1 MQIAKKYFY
10 VYFNEIK
17 YNIEKELLTIL
28 ANKNYLEGS
37 KLIGTEIDETVD
49 SYQYCKFK
57 INENKIIESVEFNQ
71 ELFDENLKNSGYFV
85 IISSINDVPAKILDL
100 YRNRDSIEKCF
111 RTLKTDLGFDTLG
124 VDSERNLRSK
134 VFITFISSI
143 LRNHVLKSLEA
154 LRLTNKKDFTVNAAL
169 KTLSRIEVTKFGEKV
184 MKFYT
189 L

>member
-1 MQIAKKYFY
+1 M
-10 VYFNEIK
+10 
-17 YNIEKELLTIL
+17 
-28 ANKNYLEGS
+28 
-37 KLIGTEIDETVD
+37 
-49 SYQYCKFK
+49 
-57 INENKIIESVEFNQ
+57 
-71 ELFDENLKNSGYFV
+71 KNSGYFV

-100 YRNRDSIEKCF
+100 YRNRDSIQKCF

-124 VDSERNLRSK
+124 VHSERNLRSK